1 MNPKDNWV
9 LASLATTFQSEGTPS
24 KIQFG
29 TAWWMQDHIPGM
41 LAQME
46 ALASTGVFSHFVGM
60 LTDSRSYLSYTRFE
74 YFRRILCNY
83 LGNLV
88 ESGQFP
94 ADMKM
99 LGEIARNISFFNAK
113 RYFSATIALPNKDC
127 AKAAE
132 DFCAE
137 QGAEPKE

>member
-9 LASLATTFQSEGTPS
+9 IASLTSTFQEEGIPG

-46 ALASTGVFSHFVGM
+46 ALAHSGVLGHFVGM

-83 LGNLV
+83 LASYA
-88 ESGQFP
+88 ESGLYP
-94 ADMKM
+94 ADIDM
-99 LGEIARNISFFNAK
+99 LGELARNICYYNAK
-113 RYFSATIALPNKDC
+113 DYFALSK
-127 AKAAE
+127 
-132 DFCAE
+132 
-137 QGAEPKE
+137 Q